1 MTEEGRRAFMAGR
14 QLGKSVGF
22 SAQDMVRA
30 MPMSRPLG
38 PTVLLDGE
46 IHQVRNHEE
55 LNGLLREGGELIPAR
70 GLTQEEINS
79 AEVVDPVLQARQ
91 QYSDEEFDGL
101 FRDYVNPGRG
111 QPTPTFEEQQQVERH
126 SILSPPEEL
135 PQEDPNE
142 TYLRIRRIREIEHR
156 RARGLASIPLAVEG
170 YSIQPHETLEQFAN
184 RAHIAYEVDP
194 DELRTRAW
202 EDTHVLNSPFG
213 TMTPEQI
220 RFVQWLFQHWS
231 EMTEQ
236 QQNWFLD
243 QVAIAR
249 VRREQ
254 PIDQTASGIG
264 TEIHRRIEAA
274 VREAIQGYVGQ
285 PGNRTQMRRA
295 VEQAVIESTE
305 LFNNRGLV
313 REAFER
319 MVDQI
324 DLVGA
329 MQQAFPEDEPIAP
342 IDFGDILRGTVRLSR
357 RD

>member
-1 MTEEGRRAFMAGR
+1 MADEDDIDSYWEGLRPRREPDPPVTEEGRRAFMAGH
-14 QLGKSVGF
+14 QLGK
-22 SAQDMVRA
+22 
-30 MPMSRPLG
+30 
-38 PTVLLDGE
+38 LL
-46 IHQVRNHEE
+46 Q
-55 LNGLLREGGELIPAR
+55 GGELIPAR

-79 AEVVDPVLQARQ
+79 AEVVDPVVQARQ

-111 QPTPTFEEQQQVERH
+111 QPIPTFEEQQQVERH
-126 SILSPPEEL
+126 SILS

-194 DELRTRAW
+194 DEELDPDELRTRAW

-213 TMTPEQI
+213 TMTSEQI
-220 RFVQWLFQHWS
+220 QFVQWLFQHW
-231 EMTEQ
+231 ERMTEE

-243 QVAIAR
+243 QVAVAR

-254 PIDQTASGIG
+254 PIDRTALSLG
-264 TEIHRRIEAA
+264 TEIHRRIEAVVRETTQSYVERPGSRTQLRYDIERA
-274 VREAIQGYVGQ
+274 VREEVNQVIGDQGIIGVY
-285 PGNRTQMRRA
+285 
-295 VEQAVIESTE
+295 EE
-305 LFNNRGLV
+305 LL
-313 REAFER
+313 EMASH
-319 MVDQI
+319 I
-324 DLVGA
+324 DL
-329 MQQAFPEDEPIAP
+329 QEELQRAFPEDEPIAP
-342 IDFGDILRGTVRLSR
+342 IDFGDIMRGTVRLSR